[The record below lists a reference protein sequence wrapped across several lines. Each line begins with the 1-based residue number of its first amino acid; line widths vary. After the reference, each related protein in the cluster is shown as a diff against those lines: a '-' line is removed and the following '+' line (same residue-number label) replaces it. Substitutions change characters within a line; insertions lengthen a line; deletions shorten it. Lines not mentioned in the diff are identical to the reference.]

1 MPMAAALAFEVTIFN
16 AAVFLMGL
24 IGPVELAAHAIAI
37 QLAALS
43 FMVPLG
49 IGQAAAVRVAIAHGA
64 GDHTGV
70 QRAGWSAFGIGLFFS
85 VAASLVM
92 VMLPGT
98 LIGWFLD
105 VADTKNAQVIALAK
119 NFLSIA
125 ALFQIADGVQAV
137 GSGMLR
143 GLKDARVPMLYA
155 LLGYWGLGLP
165 LGALLAFPGK
175 LGGFGIWIGLGL
187 AIAPA

>member
-1 MPMAAALAFEVTIFN
+1 
-16 AAVFLMGL
+16 
-24 IGPVELAAHAIAI
+24 
-37 QLAALS
+37 
-43 FMVPLG
+43 MVPEGRRLG
-49 IGQAAAVRVAIAHGA
+49 LSRSGHPLGTAR
-64 GDHTGV
+64 
-70 QRAGWSAFGIGLFFS
+70 RLFS

-137 GSGMLR
+137 ASGMLR

-165 LGALLAFPGK
+165 LGARLAFPGK
-175 LGGFGIWIGLGL
+175 LGGFGIWIGLATGL
-187 AIAPA
+187 AIVACLMIRRWMQRHQLGLSRFCALISASASDFTPFNSDFRCPI